1 MIETKFK
8 ETEVGRIPEIWQ
20 SCEVGILCDVNT
32 GSKNTQDK
40 VEDGKYLFFVRSQTV
55 EHINTFS
62 YDCEAVLTAGDG
74 VGTGKVFHYVN
85 GKFEVHQRVYIM
97 NNFSTELDGKY
108 FFFVFS
114 QRFYDR
120 VMQMTAKSSV
130 DSVRKDMINEMQIPL
145 PPLPEQRRIASAL
158 SSVDELISSLD
169 TLIEKKRNIKLG
181 AMQQLLTGKKRL
193 NGFNQPWVE
202 KSIDDICERLDNLRI
217 PISESNRRRGSTPYY
232 GANGIQDFVEGYT
245 HDGEYILLAEDGANS
260 LSDYPIRYVMGKIW
274 VNNHAHVLQAK
285 KMIADNKFLSYSFKN
300 IDFES
305 NIVGCGR
312 AKLNSQT
319 LMLLKVLIP
328 STIEEQRAIAAVLTN
343 MDDEIAAL
351 EQNRDKY
358 ITVKQGMMQQLL
370 TGKIR
375 LIG

>member
-40 VEDGKYLFFVRSQTV
+40 VEDGQYLFFVRSQTV